1 LWAVGVA
8 NVEFE
13 ESKVLQVV
21 VQAASLVAAFGI
33 LALLAV
39 QPSKRNR

>member
-1 LWAVGVA
+1 MVLG
-8 NVEFE
+8 VEFQ
-13 ESKVLQVV
+13 ESRVLQVV
-21 VQAASLVAAFGI
+21 VQGASLIVAFGI